1 MTAQGFLLSRT
12 VHANAFYQGFLLL
25 AFSFCQRMAQK
36 PFVKVFCCRPFLFVK
51 EWLRNL
57 LSRFFAAGHFFL
69 SKSGSETFCQ
79 GFLLQAISF
88 CQRMAQKPFVKAS
101 ALLSRAPRWMPSKAI
116 LGQKGIHCF
125 IEGGPSIPGVL
136 GDLVDL
142 HASCFGLLTDV
153 PVVFEH
159 HLHIPPLADPHL
171 P

>member
-1 MTAQGFLLSRT
+1 MQ
-12 VHANAFYQGFLLL
+12 
-25 AFSFCQRMAQK
+25 M
-36 PFVKVFCCRPFLFVK
+36 PFIKAFCCWPFLFVK

-57 LSRFFAAGHFFL
+57 LSRFFVAGLFFLSKNGSETFCQGSLLQAFFFL

-142 HASCFGLLTDV
+142 HSSCFGLLTDV